1 MPLLAASASERALEV
16 CMTHQTLESI
26 RKEIERQ
33 DRELAI
39 LEAKATA
46 HRDVQLHIGEDI
58 QEQLNTISNALTRRP
73 EPRKQSFFVRM

>member
-1 MPLLAASASERALEV
+1 
-16 CMTHQTLESI
+16 MTTQTLEQI
-26 RKEIERQ
+26 RKDLERQ

-73 EPRKQSFFVRM
+73 QPSKQAFFVRM